1 MEARVPLSVAAM
13 RLGLDYQ
20 QCRKRLLS
28 GELAGGRDE
37 YGRWY
42 VSEAALARAVAAAE
56 SGVTKTR
63 RARRATPD
71 AAA

>member
-28 GELAGGRDE
+28 GQLAGGRDE
-37 YGRWY
+37 FGRWY
-42 VSEAALARAVAAAE
+42 VLEAALARSVAGARSDAP
-56 SGVTKTR
+56 KPR